1 METNRC
7 EYINN
12 FLRVKL
18 RENNYR
24 LMYTCYAY
32 SMYTGYG
39 LCIGIFQGIS
49 ESKIVPV
56 IYGFLIGSIFGILVG
71 FMVYI
76 KHPIFIDFD

>member
-1 METNRC
+1 
-7 EYINN
+7 
-12 FLRVKL
+12 
-18 RENNYR
+18 
-24 LMYTCYAY
+24 
-32 SMYTGYG
+32 MYTGYG